1 MSLLDCTPV
10 GMLQLRQNVKGD
22 LVSQCCAVTASPRS
36 HHRGKEGKR
45 GRGGEGEGEERG
57 TCVCT

>member
-1 MSLLDCTPV
+1 
-10 GMLQLRQNVKGD
+10 MLQLRQSVKGD

-45 GRGGEGEGEERG
+45 GRGGEGEGEEGG